1 MISIAIAALASLTL
15 TAAPAHGASSRPLPL
30 PATIAE
36 PASPVER
43 GQAFIQVLAGRRF
56 EEAVTWF
63 NERMRSKVRAA
74 KLAASWDRL
83 LEQHGAFTSG
93 TNGEVEEKDGIRI
106 VRLTL
111 VFERA
116 TVRAKI
122 VFDAQDKVGG
132 LWFRDVA
139 P

>member
-1 MISIAIAALASLTL
+1 MLSIAIAALAGLTL
-15 TAAPAHGASSRPLPL
+15 TAAPAHGASSRPPPV
-30 PATIAE
+30 PATLAE
-36 PASPVER
+36 PASPLER
-43 GQAFIQVLAGRRF
+43 GQAFIQIVAGRRF

-63 NERMRSKVRAA
+63 NEHMRSKVSARH
-74 KLAASWDRL
+74 LARSWDRL

-93 TNGEVEEKDGIRI
+93 TNGDVEEKDGFRF

-116 TVRAKI
+116 TLRAKV
-122 VFDAQDKVGG
+122 VFDAQDKVDG
-132 LWFRDVA
+132 LWFREAA

>member
-1 MISIAIAALASLTL
+1 MTSIAIAALASLTL

-30 PATIAE
+30 PATLTE
-36 PASPVER
+36 PTSPVER

-56 EEAVTWF
+56 EEAVTWC
-63 NERMRSKVRAA
+63 NERMRSKIPAA

-93 TNGEVEEKDGIRI
+93 TNGEVEEKDGLRF

-116 TVRAKI
+116 TVRAR
-122 VFDAQDKVGG
+122 VAFDAQDKVAG
-132 LWFRDVA
+132 LWFRDAA